1 MDNFNF
7 NLLKYFY
14 YVVIFNGVTNASKNL
29 NVAQP
34 SLSLSIKNLEI
45 KLNKVLINR
54 NSKQFQLTDDGN
66 KLFEILKPAF
76 ESLERNINFINDDKK
91 YLELNIGI
99 RYSYANSILSDFIKI
114 FQYKYPKIKITIDLY
129 SKLNFD
135 KINSKEYD
143 IIIDNEDYIKQS
155 KNANIELLCE
165 LKNYFICGSK
175 LIKEYRNVK
184 SIHELDSAPFISY
197 RPSLK
202 SGKFKQFCYQNDI
215 SFLEIINV
223 NESDLY
229 FKLISDNLAVGL
241 SNELLLKKYLD
252 NKTIYKLS
260 VEEKLFNDNISVAY
274 TKNDQ
279 MVYNF
284 IKLLKEYVAEELK

>member
-14 YVVIFNGVTNASKNL
+14 YVVIYNGVTNASKNL

-34 SLSLSIKNLEI
+34 SLSLSIKKLELE
-45 KLNKVLINR
+45 LNKVLINR
-54 NSKQFQLTDDGN
+54 SSKQFQLTNDGN
-66 KLFEILKPAF
+66 KLFETLKPAF
-76 ESLERNINFINDDKK
+76 KSLERNINFSNDDKK
-91 YLELNIGI
+91 YIELNIGI
-99 RYSYANSILSDFIKI
+99 RYSYASSILSDFIKI
-114 FQYKYPKIKITIDLY
+114 FQYKYSKIKITIDLY

-143 IIIDNEDYIKQS
+143 IIIDNDDYIKQS
-155 KNANIELLCE
+155 ENAIVEPLCE

-175 LIKEYRNVK
+175 LIEEYRNIK

-202 SGKFKQFCYQNDI
+202 SGRFKQFCYQNDI

-229 FKLISDNLAVGL
+229 FKLIRDNLGIGF
-241 SNELLLKKYLD
+241 SNELLLKKYLND
-252 NKTIYKLS
+252 KTIYKLNI
-260 VEEKLFNDNISVAY
+260 EEKLFNDNISIAY

-279 MVYNF
+279 MIYNF
-284 IKLLKEYVAEELK
+284 IKLLKEHIAEELK